1 MRSRRKS
8 GFIFLA
14 GLEANMTDPDPSKR
28 PTIEE
33 VVIRYA
39 EIRRMLSS
47 WKLRQRGVRC
57 DEFS

>member
-1 MRSRRKS
+1 
-8 GFIFLA
+8 
-14 GLEANMTDPDPSKR
+14 MTDPDPSKR
-28 PTIEE
+28 PTMEE

-57 DEFS
+57 DEL